1 MHFRHV
7 PSCPPRRLS
16 PRFPRRFLADYPFP
30 RLPAV
35 HADFITFVPR
45 SFRLLG
51 TSIAP
56 PKRCRPRQTG
66 SRQPISH
73 PIRIAFGCRI
83 ILRNHIASLRPC
95 RLVVMI
101 LRRLDRL
108 VAWLRDGREGQAWHV
123 RSERI
128 GTAPDG
134 ARRIYQMPYRMSV
147 PAGHR
152 GSGYPILILRHGKRT
167 GCCMRVEQ
175 RLVAIPGS
183 LAYRISSQNHLPCNF
198 DPFAAG
204 RIILSGWVWPSRA
217 Y

>member
-1 MHFRHV
+1 MFIYTMCGVYFAISTLKKVSKRHFTCRFYLSTIAPATRYLKTTSPDGMPVSYRSLSEHQRMHFRHV

-73 PIRIAFGCRI
+73 PMHIAFGRRI
-83 ILRNHIASLRPC
+83 ILRNHIASRHPFRIAARYC
-95 RLVVMI
+95 GGSIVSSHGSAKGGEDKHGMP
-101 LRRLDRL
+101 
-108 VAWLRDGREGQAWHV
+108 V
-123 RSERI
+123 RSVSARLQMVLVGYARCRTVCPFPQVI
-128 GTAPDG
+128 G
-134 ARRIYQMPYRMSV
+134 
-147 PAGHR
+147 
-152 GSGYPILILRHGKRT
+152 
-167 GCCMRVEQ
+167 
-175 RLVAIPGS
+175 
-183 LAYRISSQNHLPCNF
+183 
-198 DPFAAG
+198 AADT
-204 RIILSGWVWPSRA
+204 R